1 MLIASGTLLVLL
13 TWGVL
18 GLFLIIVGLPVA
30 ALTHSGRISLRDVR
44 HALWWGLS
52 IFAITAMFAA
62 NVVPLISAGARW
74 IFAGVIAVGLV
85 GSWVL
90 IRKRGWASSARLTAG
105 SLLVISLA
113 FLVLTYLAIAALG
126 PVTNFDS
133 GLYHLSAIS
142 VAQEF
147 AAIPGLAN
155 LHAPLG
161 YANASFPMAAALG
174 VTPWGTESYR
184 LLNGLIIGLVLVDLI
199 LRWVARRRTAGAYG
213 LLVGAVVL
221 AVPMVGL
228 SDYWV
233 TSPSQDAA
241 VFAVVVAVSAMVMQ
255 SVADPRHRIPEMAA
269 AISGG
274 IALVLLRS
282 TMLAFL
288 AAVIA
293 VCVIT
298 LIRSRVPVQ
307 QWFRASVLVA
317 LVAVL
322 GGVAQAARDYVL
334 SGWFLYPL
342 SVMPFDA
349 PWRAPDP
356 LYLRTATLG
365 YHRDPTDLWQAAE
378 GWDWVSSWLAQV
390 PMQWEFWL
398 ILLLI
403 LGLLGT
409 LIAAARSG
417 ANLRIRAMLMA
428 MAPSAVMT
436 VFWWVATPPSFRF
449 AWGPIFT
456 LATVPVGWMIWRA
469 VEGRA
474 THARKRWSSW
484 VAVLAFVPVFAVVAF
499 SIAVRL
505 DWDSISSPREWSAG
519 LTIPYVVSAAPNP
532 RTDKIRLE
540 DGATIYVPVD
550 GEACWAAR
558 VPCTSEF
565 DARLNL
571 LNPSRGFAGG
581 LALTSTG

>member
-18 GLFLIIVGLPVA
+18 ALFLISVGLPA
-30 ALTHSGRISLRDVR
+30 AILTHSGRISLRDVR

-52 IFAITAMFAA
+52 IFAITAMFTA

-74 IFAGVIAVGLV
+74 IFAGVIALGLV

-90 IRKRGWASSARLTAG
+90 FRKRGWAASARITAG

-133 GLYHLSAIS
+133 GLYHLSAIG

-221 AVPMVGL
+221 VIPMVAL

-274 IALVLLRS
+274 IALVLLRP
-282 TMLAFL
+282 TMLAFS
-288 AAVIA
+288 AAAIA
-293 VCVIT
+293 VCVVM
-298 LIRSRVPVQ
+298 LMRSRVPGR
-307 QWFRASVLVA
+307 QWIRASVLVA

-322 GGVAQAARDYVL
+322 GGVAQVARDYVL

-342 SVMPFDA
+342 SVMPFDV

-378 GWDWVSSWLAQV
+378 GWNWVGSWLAQL

-398 ILLLI
+398 IIVLI
-403 LGLLGT
+403 MSFLGT
-409 LIAAARSG
+409 LIATTRSG
-417 ANLRIRAMLMA
+417 TTLRIRAMLMA
-428 MAPSAVMT
+428 TVPSAVM
-436 VFWWVATPPSFRF
+436 VVVWWVATPPSFRF

-456 LATVPVGWMIWRA
+456 LATVPMGWIMWRA
-469 VEGRA
+469 VEVRA
-474 THARKRWSSW
+474 THSRKRWSSW
-484 VAVLAFVPVFAVVAF
+484 IAALALMPAFAVIAF
-499 SIAVRL
+499 SVAVRL
-505 DWDSISSPREWSAG
+505 DWDSMTSPREWSAG
-519 LTIPYVVSAAPNP
+519 LTIPYVVSAAPFP
-532 RTDKIRLE
+532 PTDEIRLE
-540 DGATIYVPVD
+540 DGVTIYVPVD

-558 VPCTSEF
+558 VPCTSEL
-565 DARLNL
+565 DARLIL

-581 LALTSTG
+581 LAHTSTG